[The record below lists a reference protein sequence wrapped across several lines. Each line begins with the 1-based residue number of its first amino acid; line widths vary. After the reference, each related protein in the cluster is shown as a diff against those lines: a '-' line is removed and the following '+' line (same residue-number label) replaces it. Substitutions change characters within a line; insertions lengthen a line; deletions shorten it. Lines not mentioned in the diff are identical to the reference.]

1 VNEREK
7 NTKARSLQK
16 HQGSKFDQ
24 KQQGEERAGGVPSV
38 KPPCLNS
45 KKIKRKSGQRFV
57 LTPDKSGLCQ
67 SKTGNDFF
75 LEQRRR
81 SAINSTL
88 MDNNP

>member
-1 VNEREK
+1 VAANHPDPLF
-7 NTKARSLQK
+7 N
-16 HQGSKFDQ
+16 
-24 KQQGEERAGGVPSV
+24 AGRVGG
-38 KPPCLNS
+38 
-45 KKIKRKSGQRFV
+45 KIKRKSGQRFV